1 MEITREVEMLVTQV
15 VSIAWLRSCLEVG
28 IRFRN
33 KDTGVDE
40 ENELRIYESFVR
52 QLDLFDMP
60 DVKVNPKILEKNIY
74 EVLGNYLLRTRNI
87 DVRKN
92 LVSAAFSEAMLN
104 KIKDLK
110 GPKK

>member
-1 MEITREVEMLVTQV
+1 MEITKEVETLVTQV

-74 EVLGNYLLRTRNI
+74 EVLGNYLCAHATSMCEKLWYLR
-87 DVRKN
+87 
-92 LVSAAFSEAMLN
+92 LS
-104 KIKDLK
+104 
-110 GPKK
+110 PKRC